1 MRNLVKV
8 SASERE
14 AIINKC
20 LSQIDVAQW
29 GEHTKFDRHDIF
41 MFIEAQRDLVN
52 MTMNKAELFE
62 HFYTTAWNAVVLKNN
77 VAESS
82 PEASLV
88 KQYIRV
94 CESVLKGGKVS
105 NTYVTI
111 AECWRWLK
119 RIETSAISENLEALL
134 GIQDFEL
141 MGGECDE

>member
-1 MRNLVKV
+1 MKNLYKI

-14 AIINKC
+14 AEINKR
-20 LSQIDVAQW
+20 LSQINSARW
-29 GEHTKFDRHDIF
+29 GEHTKIDRREIG
-41 MFIEAQRDLVN
+41 MFIEAQREMVN
-52 MTMNKAELFE
+52 MTMNKEELFE

-88 KQYIRV
+88 KQYIKV
-94 CESVLKGGKVS
+94 CKAVLSGGKVS

-111 AECWRWLK
+111 AECWRWLY

-134 GIQDFEL
+134 RIQDFEL

>member
-1 MRNLVKV
+1 MRNTI
-8 SASERE
+8 SSSERNDV
-14 AIINKC
+14 IDKYI
-20 LSQIDVAQW
+20 SQIDSARW
-29 GEHTKFDRHDIF
+29 GEHTKIDRREIG
-41 MFIEAQRDLVN
+41 MFINAQRELVN
-52 MTMNKAELFE
+52 MTMNKEELFE
-62 HFYTTAWNAVVLKNN
+62 HFYTTAWNAVVLKNS
-77 VAESS
+77 VAEFSS
-82 PEASLV
+82 EEASLV

-94 CESVLKGGKVS
+94 CKKVLSGGKVS